1 MPATVHIL
9 DARGS
14 KTWFLTSGS
23 AEDRM
28 GEEET
33 LLAAREA
40 LAYLERIER
49 LLETMAEN
57 MQEYLE
63 TGRQLLASPALKAD
77 VAEVDVS
84 QVTYSAAQVLTFRE
98 LTINPVEHT
107 VTFGD
112 QPIDLTPTEFD
123 ILFCLMRNAG
133 QVLSCQEL
141 VRQAQG
147 YELDERDARYLIRP
161 HLTRLRQKL
170 AAESENPE
178 YIHNVRGIGYLF
190 ERRATPRV

>member
-1 MPATVHIL
+1 
-9 DARGS
+9 
-14 KTWFLTSGS
+14 
-23 AEDRM
+23 M

-33 LLAAREA
+33 LLVAREA

-57 MQEYLE
+57 MREYLE
-63 TGRQLLASPALKAD
+63 TSRQLLASPAPEAD
-77 VAEVDVS
+77 GARVKDS

-98 LTINPVEHT
+98 LTIKPVEHV
-107 VTFGD
+107 VTLGD
-112 QPIDLTPTEFD
+112 QPVELTPTEFD
-123 ILFCLMRNAG
+123 ILFCLMRNGG

-161 HLTRLRQKL
+161 HITRLRQKL
-170 AAESENPE
+170 ATEPGAPE
-178 YIHNVRGIGYLF
+178 YIHNVRGVGYLF
-190 ERRATPRV
+190 ERRARLRD

>member
-1 MPATVHIL
+1 
-9 DARGS
+9 
-14 KTWFLTSGS
+14 
-23 AEDRM
+23 M

-33 LLAAREA
+33 LLAAKEA

-49 LLETMAEN
+49 LLETMADV

-63 TGRQLLASPALKAD
+63 TSRQLLASPSLVAD
-77 VAEVDVS
+77 AAEVDVS
-84 QVTYSAAQVLTFRE
+84 RDTYSAAQILTIRE

-107 VTFGD
+107 VTFSG

-123 ILFCLMRNAG
+123 VLFCLMHSGG

-161 HLTRLRQKL
+161 HITRLRQKL
-170 AAESENPE
+170 VVEPGAPE
-178 YIHNVRGIGYLF
+178 YVHNVRGIGYLF
-190 ERRATPRV
+190 ERRTRSRG

>member
-1 MPATVHIL
+1 
-9 DARGS
+9 
-14 KTWFLTSGS
+14 
-23 AEDRM
+23 M

-33 LLAAREA
+33 LLAVKEA
-40 LAYLERIER
+40 LAYLRRIER

-57 MQEYLE
+57 LQEYLE
-63 TGRQLLASPALKAD
+63 TSRKLLASSALKAD

-84 QVTYSAAQVLTFRE
+84 RVTYSAAQILTIRE
-98 LTINPVEHT
+98 LTINPVEHV
-107 VTFGD
+107 VTFSD
-112 QPIDLTPTEFD
+112 QPIGLTPTEFD

-133 QVLSCQEL
+133 RVLSCQEL

-161 HLTRLRQKL
+161 HITRLRQKL
-170 AAESENPE
+170 VMEPGVPE

-190 ERRATPRV
+190 ERRTEQRD

>member
-1 MPATVHIL
+1 
-9 DARGS
+9 
-14 KTWFLTSGS
+14 
-23 AEDRM
+23 M

-49 LLETMAEN
+49 LLEAMAEN

-63 TGRQLLASPALKAD
+63 TSRQLLASPEAD
-77 VAEVDVS
+77 EARIKDS
-84 QVTYSAAQVLTFRE
+84 RVTYSAAQVLTFRE
-98 LTINPVEHT
+98 LTINSVEHT

-123 ILFCLMRNAG
+123 ILFCLMRNG
-133 QVLSCQEL
+133 GRVLSCQEL
-141 VRQAQG
+141 VRQVQG

-161 HLTRLRQKL
+161 HITRLRQKL
-170 AAESENPE
+170 VVEPGAPE

-190 ERRATPRV
+190 ERRTTPRD

>member
-63 TGRQLLASPALKAD
+63 ASRQLLASPAPEAD
-77 VAEVDVS
+77 VAEVAES
-84 QVTYSAAQVLTFRE
+84 GITYSATQVLTIRE
-98 LTINPVEHT
+98 LTINPVEHV
-107 VTFGD
+107 VTFSD
-112 QPIDLTPTEFD
+112 RPIDLTPTEFD
-123 ILFCLMRNAG
+123 ILFCLMRNG
-133 QVLSCQEL
+133 GRVLSCQEL
-141 VRQAQG
+141 VCQVQG

-161 HLTRLRQKL
+161 HITRLRQKL
-170 AAESENPE
+170 VTEPESPE
-178 YIHNVRGIGYLF
+178 YIHNVRGVGYF
-190 ERRATPRV
+190 FDRRATQRD